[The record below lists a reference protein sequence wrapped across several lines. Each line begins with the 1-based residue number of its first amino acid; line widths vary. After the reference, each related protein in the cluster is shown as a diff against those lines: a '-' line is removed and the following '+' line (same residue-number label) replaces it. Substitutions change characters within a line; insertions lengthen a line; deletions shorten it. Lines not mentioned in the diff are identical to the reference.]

1 MLTWTPASSS
11 RSEHQS
17 WHASFRRWHHGRHLE
32 REHLMEARIQSR
44 FTARAFQATCT
55 SVCIHVTRLV
65 SAGRGST
72 IGRMGSLRTPGSG
85 GVTRSMVLACRSVPM
100 AEHRRPV
107 GTGVEVEVVCL
118 GEGMLVMMQ
127 AGEKSFLGGNVTLS
141 RHQGGGG
148 ETSWV
153 RAVMR
158 SRRRGCRI
166 FGCAGVET
174 LELFGGHA
182 GQSVGLFSSLPL
194 SPTIPVPRGS
204 FALRVVGGDGH
215 CLAWLLENTLHADK
229 ACHESTYQPTAPAET
244 SHQG

>member
-1 MLTWTPASSS
+1 MDPSVKLPQRTSK
-11 RSEHQS
+11 
-17 WHASFRRWHHGRHLE
+17 L
-32 REHLMEARIQSR
+32 ARIISPLAPRSASR
-44 FTARAFQATCT
+44 KGIFDGSADPIQVHRSGVSSDLYVRMYSC
-55 SVCIHVTRLV
+55 HPTRLC
-65 SAGRGST
+65 
-72 IGRMGSLRTPGSG
+72 RTWEYYWEDGFPAHTWLEGSG

-107 GTGVEVEVVCL
+107 GTGVEVEFVCL

-127 AGEKSFLGGNVTLS
+127 AGEKSFWGGNVTLS

-182 GQSVGLFSSLPL
+182 GHSVGLFSSLPV

-215 CLAWLLENTLHADK
+215 CLA
-229 ACHESTYQPTAPAET
+229 
-244 SHQG
+244 